1 MTPEDI
7 IRELVPKLVSE
18 GDRYAVE
25 VKDTGRSVQLW
36 FNNQLGLSVSY
47 KGERLYRD
55 EDTVELAAIKRD
67 GKQFDLVYSKY
78 HGWGNVRGWQSLDDA
93 LIAAKALRASR
104 ADEFRREMI
113 S

>member
-1 MTPEDI
+1 MKAEDI

-18 GDRYAVE
+18 GDRYALG

-36 FNNQLGLSVSY
+36 FHNQLGLSVAY
-47 KGERLYRD
+47 KGELLKRN

-67 GKQFDLVYSKY
+67 GKQFDVVYSKY
-78 HGWGNVRGWQSLDDA
+78 HGWDDVRGCQSLDDA
-93 LIAAKALRASR
+93 LIAARALRASR
-104 ADEFRREMI
+104 ADEFFREII

>member
-1 MTPEDI
+1 MKAEDI

-25 VKDTGRSVQLW
+25 VKDTGGSVQLW

-47 KGERLYRD
+47 KGERLYMD

-67 GKQFDLVYSKY
+67 GKQFDVVYSKY
-78 HGWGNVRGWQSLDDA
+78 HGWGDVRGWQSLDDA
-93 LIAAKALRASR
+93 LVAAKALRMSR
-104 ADEFRREMI
+104 ADEFFREII

>member
-1 MTPEDI
+1 MKAEDI

-18 GDRYAVE
+18 GDRYALG

-36 FNNQLGLSVSY
+36 FHNQLGLSLAYGDGYS
-47 KGERLYRD
+47 D

-67 GKQFDLVYSKY
+67 GKQFDVVYSKY
-78 HGWGNVRGWQSLDDA
+78 HGWGDVRGWQSLDDA
-93 LIAAKALRASR
+93 LIAARALRASR
-104 ADEFRREMI
+104 ADEFFREII

>member
-18 GDRYAVE
+18 GDRYALEVE
-25 VKDTGRSVQLW
+25 DTGRTVRLW
-36 FNNQLGLSVSY
+36 FRNQLGLSVAYGGGYS
-47 KGERLYRD
+47 D
-55 EDTVELAAIKRD
+55 EDTVELAVINRQCD
-67 GKQFDLVYSKY
+67 VVYSKY

-93 LIAAKALRASR
+93 FIAAQALRASR
-104 ADEFRREMI
+104 ADEFRRDMI

>member
-1 MTPEDI
+1 MKAEDI

-18 GDRYAVE
+18 GDRYALE
-25 VKDTGRSVQLW
+25 VKDTGRTVQLW
-36 FNNQLGLSVSY
+36 FRNQLGLSLAY
-47 KGERLYRD
+47 CTEACAD

-67 GKQFDLVYSKY
+67 GKQFDVVYSKY

-93 LIAAKALRASR
+93 LIAAQALRASR

>member
-1 MTPEDI
+1 MKAEDI
-7 IRELVPKLVSE
+7 IRELVPKLVSA

-25 VKDTGRSVQLW
+25 VKETGRTVQLW
-36 FNNQLGLSVSY
+36 FNNQLGLSVV
-47 KGERLYRD
+47 YRGGYCD

-67 GKQFDLVYSKY
+67 GKQFDVVYSKY
-78 HGWGNVRGWQSLDDA
+78 HGWADVRGWQSLDDA
-93 LIAAKALRASR
+93 LIAAQALRASR

>member
-1 MTPEDI
+1 MKAEDI

-25 VKDTGRSVQLW
+25 VEDTGRTVRLW
-36 FNNQLGLSVSY
+36 FRNQLGLSLAYGGGYS
-47 KGERLYRD
+47 D

-67 GKQFDLVYSKY
+67 GKQFDVVYSKY
-78 HGWGNVRGWQSLDDA
+78 HGWGDVRGWQSLDDA

-104 ADEFRREMI
+104 ADEFFRDMI